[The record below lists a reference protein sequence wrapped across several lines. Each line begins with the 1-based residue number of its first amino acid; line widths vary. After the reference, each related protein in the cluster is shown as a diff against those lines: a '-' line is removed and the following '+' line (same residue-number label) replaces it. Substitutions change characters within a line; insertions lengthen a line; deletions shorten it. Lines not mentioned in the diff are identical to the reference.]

1 MPHAKWGDT
10 ADDLIAATRERDLL
24 VTPEK
29 LRRWQQE
36 GLLPSPKRRGRGQG
50 KGWKWYYPPRA
61 REQLFAL
68 CDTLARDRSFAVAR
82 WRLWWKGYPIAIE
95 AIRSILDA
103 EIESQKAFRRRV
115 GEFTDNPDQEAEDA
129 AVARLEQKAKRR
141 VRNADLRKLQV
152 RAKGS
157 FFALAMALSQLG
169 TGVSEPDPH
178 GLQVLSQSFGI
189 PPDLLPV
196 ITRLVREYGHL
207 IASIELRVALDDT
220 SDDDLLQARDDV
232 RPKLEALDQTLAWI
246 VKVRGS
252 APLDTT
258 LVDLSEPPPFEG
270 HVLVFLMWLSV
281 ARLPG
286 LKDAVESLF
295 RTVRLSTEVQQ

>member
-10 ADDLIAATRERDLL
+10 ADDLIAAAREREIR
-24 VTPEK
+24 VTETR

-36 GLLPSPKRRGRGQG
+36 GLLPSPRRRGGGRG

-95 AIRSILDA
+95 AIRSILNG

-115 GEFTDNPDQEAEDA
+115 DEFTDNPDQEAEDA

-178 GLQVLSQSFGI
+178 GLQVLTQSFGI
-189 PPDLLPV
+189 PPHLLPV
-196 ITRLVREYGHL
+196 IRRLVRQYGHL
-207 IASIELRVALDDT
+207 IAPIELRAALDGM
-220 SDDDLLQARDDV
+220 SDGDLLLARDDV
-232 RPKLEALDQTLAWI
+232 RPKLETLDQTLAWI
-246 VKVRGS
+246 VNVRGG

-281 ARLPG
+281 GRLPG
-286 LKDAVESLF
+286 VKDAVESFFSYSQTLH
-295 RTVRLSTEVQQ
+295 